1 MVGFDRMGSLGA
13 TGFNR
18 SIFGACV
25 KVCGCQGYAR
35 FVDGVLVDDMVKVT
49 AGI

>member
-1 MVGFDRMGSLGA
+1 MAASSNLYGD

-18 SIFGACV
+18 SIFGHCV
-25 KVCGCQGYAR
+25 NVCGCQGYAL
-35 FVDGVLVDDMVKVT
+35 FVHGVLVDDMVKVT